1 MFNISSIGIQV
12 SLIVRVLSNC
22 SNIIKGGIQHLPG
35 ETEQGT
41 ACCGCA
47 SGEQES
53 ESDKEWIRAV
63 ICSTSLS
70 GFHCCIEGWFWLH

>member
-1 MFNISSIGIQV
+1 MFNISVIGIQASLKVTV
-12 SLIVRVLSNC
+12 STDFT
-22 SNIIKGGIQHLPG
+22 NIIKGGIQHLPG

-53 ESDKEWIRAV
+53 ESDKEWIRTV
-63 ICSTSLS
+63 IWSTSVS
-70 GFHCCIEGWFWLH
+70 RFHCCIEGWFWLY

>member
-1 MFNISSIGIQV
+1 MFNVSSIVIQA
-12 SLIVRVLSNC
+12 SLIVRVLSNF
-22 SNIIKGGIQHLPG
+22 SYIIKGGIQHLPG

-63 ICSTSLS
+63 I
-70 GFHCCIEGWFWLH
+70 

>member
-1 MFNISSIGIQV
+1 MFNISSIGIQAP
-12 SLIVRVLSNC
+12 LIVRVLSNF

-53 ESDKEWIRAV
+53 ESNKEWIRAV
-63 ICSTSLS
+63 I
-70 GFHCCIEGWFWLH
+70 

>member
-1 MFNISSIGIQV
+1 MVNFPAVGIQE
-12 SLIVRVLSNC
+12 SLKVTVLTDF

-47 SGEQES
+47 SGEQEP
-53 ESDKEWIRAV
+53 ESDKEWIRT
-63 ICSTSLS
+63 I
-70 GFHCCIEGWFWLH
+70 I

>member
-1 MFNISSIGIQV
+1 MFNISSIGIQA
-12 SLIVRVLSNC
+12 SLIVSVLSNF
-22 SNIIKGGIQHLPG
+22 SYVIKGGIQHLPG

-53 ESDKEWIRAV
+53 DKEWIRAV
-63 ICSTSLS
+63 I
-70 GFHCCIEGWFWLH
+70 

>member
-1 MFNISSIGIQV
+1 MFNISSTGIQA
-12 SLIVRVLSNC
+12 SLIVRVFSNF
-22 SNIIKGGIQHLPG
+22 SNIFKGGIQHLPG

-47 SGEQES
+47 SDEQES

-63 ICSTSLS
+63 I
-70 GFHCCIEGWFWLH
+70 